1 MNTQTTTR
9 RNEADELAILILAAN
24 FAALEAARD
33 AACDDCG
40 CDCDECEPETWHSR
54 LMGRVDRATSWT
66 WGRGIVITLLA
77 LLVFSGGMHLLLTA
91 LTGGN

>member
-1 MNTQTTTR
+1 MTNETTTR
-9 RNEADELAILILAAN
+9 NEGDEQARIDACFTA
-24 FAALEAARD
+24 FKAARD
-33 AACDDCG
+33 AA

-54 LMGRVDRATSWT
+54 FMGRVDRATSWT

-77 LLVFSGGMHLLLTA
+77 VLVFSGGMHLLLTA

>member
-1 MNTQTTTR
+1 MNNETDTR
-9 RNEADELAILILAAN
+9 RLEIAELARLRIN
-24 FAALEAARD
+24 FAAFEAARD
-33 AACDDCG
+33 AA

-66 WGRGIVITLLA
+66 WGRGLVIAALV
-77 LLVFSGGMHLLLTA
+77 LLVFSGGLHLILTA

>member
-1 MNTQTTTR
+1 MNNETDTR
-9 RNEADELAILILAAN
+9 RLEIAELARLRAS
-24 FAALEAARD
+24 FAAFEAARD
-33 AACDDCG
+33 AD

-54 LMGRVDRATSWT
+54 LMGRVDAATSWT
-66 WGRGIVITLLA
+66 WARGIVIALLA

>member
-1 MNTQTTTR
+1 MNNETDTR
-9 RNEADELAILILAAN
+9 RLETAELARLRAN
-24 FAALEAARD
+24 FAAFEAARD
-33 AACDDCG
+33 AA

-66 WGRGIVITLLA
+66 WGRGIVIALAA
-77 LLVFSGGMHLLLTA
+77 LLVFSGGMHLILTA

>member
-9 RNEADELAILILAAN
+9 RNESDEQARIDAN
-24 FAALEAARD
+24 FTAFKIARD
-33 AACDDCG
+33 AA

-54 LMGRVDRATSWT
+54 FMGRVDAATSWT
-66 WGRGIVITLLA
+66 WSRGVVIALAA
-77 LLVFSGGMHLLLTA
+77 LLVFSGGMHLILTA